1 MPRRDLLGRLPV
13 FGICLGNQ
21 VVGRAVGGSTFK
33 LKFGHRG
40 ANHPVKDLQTGLV
53 HITAQNHGY
62 AVDADTLP
70 QEVEVSHINLND
82 NTVEGIRHKS
92 LPVMTIQYHSEASP
106 GPLDNEYM
114 FDRFME
120 MIGDSEGR

>member
-1 MPRRDLLGRLPV
+1 M
-13 FGICLGNQ
+13 
-21 VVGRAVGGSTFK
+21 
-33 LKFGHRG
+33 
-40 ANHPVKDLQTGLV
+40 
-53 HITAQNHGY
+53 HITSQNHGY

-70 QEVEVSHINLND
+70 SEVEVSHINLND

-120 MIGDSEGR
+120 MIGDAKE